1 MRRSEPACR
10 HAQLVARAPKCSLNS
25 KGVKTL
31 KTLPVTYKFL
41 LGSGF
46 MISTCLP
53 DLWPKMLIEKA
64 AEFASPSRDIRF
76 VARGKE
82 KERERE

>member
-1 MRRSEPACR
+1 M
-10 HAQLVARAPKCSLNS
+10 
-25 KGVKTL
+25 
-31 KTLPVTYKFL
+31 TLPVTYKFL

-64 AEFASPSRDIRF
+64 AKFASPSRDIRF

-82 KERERE
+82 KERERERHCPLQLKKEGGKEWVHV